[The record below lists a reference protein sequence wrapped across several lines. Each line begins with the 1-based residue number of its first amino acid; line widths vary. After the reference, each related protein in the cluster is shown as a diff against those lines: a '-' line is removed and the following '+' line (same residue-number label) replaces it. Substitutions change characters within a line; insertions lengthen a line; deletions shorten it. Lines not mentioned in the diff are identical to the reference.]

1 MIHGSHL
8 YGLNTPLSDK
18 DFKGVL
24 LPTKKQILLG
34 QANFTISESTS
45 KDNTK
50 NTSDDIDTEMFSL
63 QKFMEMAVKGET
75 VIVDML
81 HAPDSA
87 LLETSNIWK
96 QIVSK
101 RDMFYT
107 KNMKAYLGYVR
118 KQAAKYGVKGS
129 RLAVMEEALTLAKS
143 YDENMI
149 LFYIMNQMPIGE
161 YSEIVKANHPSTGE
175 QTFYEICGRKFQ
187 STLRLEVFVDN
198 LQKIYDS
205 YGDRAQQAKTNEG
218 IDWKAISHALRAG
231 YQLYYIYK
239 EGSFTYPLPETQ
251 FLLDVKQG
259 KLDFMTIVQPALEN
273 LVTEV
278 EELADKSEYPEKVDV
293 KSVEDFIIE
302 IHEKILLG
310 VY

>member
-1 MIHGSHL
+1 VSNNVVKMIHGSHL

-34 QANFTISESTS
+34 QANFTISESTG
-45 KDNTK
+45 KENTK

-118 KQAAKYGVKGS
+118 KQAAKYGVRGS
-129 RLAVMEEALTLAKS
+129 RIKALEEVMEVIER
-143 YDENMI
+143 D
-149 LFYIMNQMPIGE
+149 
-161 YSEIVKANHPSTGE
+161 
-175 QTFYEICGRKFQ
+175 YE
-187 STLRLEVFVDN
+187 T
-198 LQKIYDS
+198 
-205 YGDRAQQAKTNEG
+205 
-218 IDWKAISHALRAG
+218 
-231 YQLYYIYK
+231 
-239 EGSFTYPLPETQ
+239 
-251 FLLDVKQG
+251 
-259 KLDFMTIVQPALEN
+259 
-273 LVTEV
+273 
-278 EELADKSEYPEKVDV
+278 
-293 KSVEDFIIE
+293 
-302 IHEKILLG
+302 
-310 VY
+310 